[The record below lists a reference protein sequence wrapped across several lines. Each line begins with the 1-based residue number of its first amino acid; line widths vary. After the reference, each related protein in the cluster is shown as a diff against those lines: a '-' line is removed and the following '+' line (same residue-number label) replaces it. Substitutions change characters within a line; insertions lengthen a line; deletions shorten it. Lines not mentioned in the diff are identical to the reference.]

1 MNVDYQ
7 TNLEYFYQLV
17 ERVRGNVRR
26 MAVAIGIT
34 TVGLIAMLLSQPWK
48 PPMSARQLSA
58 YLVIFVV
65 SVGGVWFAG
74 RMLRENRLLEAEARE
89 IAEEL
94 DLEL

>member
-1 MNVDYQ
+1 MNVEHES
-7 TNLEYFYQLV
+7 NLEYFYQLV

-34 TVGLIAMLLSQPWK
+34 TVGLIAMLLSKPWR
-48 PPMSARQLSA
+48 PPLSSRQLTA
-58 YLVIFVV
+58 YLVIFIV
-65 SVGGVWFAG
+65 SVGGVWFAS

-89 IAEEL
+89 LAEEL